1 MLSALV
7 SVSSLSLSDEEK
19 RWLEKY
25 QPAGV
30 SLFARNIRDAD
41 QLRRLTGEIRAA
53 AGRDDI
59 LIAVDQEGGRVRRLS
74 GSDFHPAASQYVLGQ
89 LDEEMAAAHAEIIS
103 NDLRR
108 TGINFNFSP
117 VLDMAY
123 PATHP
128 VLKSRCFGS
137 SEQKTA
143 LLGKAMISAYLSN
156 GVCPCIK
163 HMPGHGRAE
172 TDPHLGLPVL
182 NNALPELA
190 KDFYPFTENNDCPA
204 GMTAHIVVS
213 AVDDRLP
220 VTLSKKA
227 IDYLIRGLINF
238 NGLLISDA
246 IDMKA
251 LNGSVGEKAA
261 AVIAAGCDLVCY
273 CGGKSEDLA
282 MLAENC
288 PQASDRTLERLQTV
302 NEVIAR
308 PDKPLDTV
316 LADRYYR
323 AVGLVEEYDETYDAT
338 EVLNRMQKG
347 NDAR

>member
-7 SVSSLSLSDEEK
+7 SVSGFSLSDGEK
-19 RWLEKY
+19 RWLQKY
-25 QPAGV
+25 RPAGV
-30 SLFARNIRDAD
+30 SLFARNIKDLE
-41 QLRRLTGEIRAA
+41 QLRRLTAEIREVT
-53 AGRDDI
+53 DNKNI
-59 LIAVDQEGGRVRRLS
+59 LIAVDQEGGRVRRLN
-74 GSDFHPAASQYVLGQ
+74 GSDFHMAASQYVLGQ
-89 LDEEMAAAHAEIIS
+89 LDEEIAVAHAEIIS
-103 NDLRR
+103 DDLRR
-108 TGINFNFSP
+108 AGINFNFAP

-143 LLGKAMISAYLSN
+143 LLGQVMINTYRQN
-156 GVCPCIK
+156 GICPCMK

-172 TDPHLGLPVL
+172 TDPHLGLPVV
-182 NNALPELA
+182 NNALPDLA

-246 IDMKA
+246 IDMQA
-251 LNGSVGEKAA
+251 LSGSIGERAA
-261 AVIAAGCDLVCY
+261 AVINAGCDLVCY
-273 CGGKSEDLA
+273 CGGKLEDLEA
-282 MLAENC
+282 LSVNC
-288 PQASDRTLERLQTV
+288 PRLSDRSYERLQAV
-302 NEVIAR
+302 YNVFSSPGKA
-308 PDKPLDTV
+308 LDTA
-316 LADRYYR
+316 LEDRYYR
-323 AVGLVEEYDETYDAT
+323 AVGLVEEYDESYDAT
-338 EVLNRMQKG
+338 EVLNRMQK
-347 NDAR
+347 A